1 MATVDKKIL
10 IRKKVGSD
18 IYNILPK
25 TSSDIVTHVDNSSS
39 STTVATLLNSV
50 DARFGTFNTG
60 NTTVM
65 QEIAYQ
71 VNEAK
76 KQILGVDSQ
85 GSIAQAYDTIVELA
99 QALAGASTGYS
110 AVTPVGGEN
119 PSTAGWYEAAGNG
132 QYVAS
137 ADTEVDDGKTY
148 YQPNNV
154 AVTGLI
160 SKVATLQTEVEAAST
175 GLLDRTTALEHSVD
189 GWTDTSGAEPVV
201 HKGLLERVST
211 LETFNGGLTTD
222 DVPEGTVE
230 DRLYVNTTEKQRIS
244 DAAVVQYLASTAT
257 DSDIT
262 STSDLYFVELA

>member
-10 IRKKVGSD
+10 IRKRVGSD

-50 DARFGTFNTG
+50 DARFGTFSTPTG
-60 NTTVM
+60 GTQNTTVM
-65 QEIAYQ
+65 EEIAYQ

-76 KQILGVDSQ
+76 KAILGVDNQS
-85 GSIAQAYDTIVELA
+85 SIAAAYDTIVELA
-99 QALAGASTGYS
+99 NAL
-110 AVTPVGGEN
+110 
-119 PSTAGWYEAAGNG
+119 
-132 QYVAS
+132 
-137 ADTEVDDGKTY
+137 ADTEDGGQTVK
-148 YQPNNV
+148 
-154 AVTGLI
+154 GLI
-160 SKVATLQTEVEAAST
+160 SKVNQLVTEVETAST

-189 GWTDTSGAEPVV
+189 GWTDTSGVEPVV

-222 DVPEGTVE
+222 NVPEGTVE